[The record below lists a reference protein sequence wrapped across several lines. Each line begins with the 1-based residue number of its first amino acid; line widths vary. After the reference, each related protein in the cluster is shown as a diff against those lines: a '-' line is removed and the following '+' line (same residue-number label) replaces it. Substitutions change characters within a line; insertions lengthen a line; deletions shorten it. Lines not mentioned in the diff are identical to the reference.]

1 MSSVELQFE
10 FEWLKR
16 AINCSKWAISLQV
29 GMRSLKTAGRE
40 EDGGGGRWD
49 PTSEV
54 SGIRHT
60 SPGKWRARFSS
71 HHCRVVLE
79 NGSSELFGVEHE
91 MRKLFLVPE
100 INRISQYCIF
110 NMFVAMSYLFD
121 LSRQT
126 VTGV

>member
-40 EDGGGGRWD
+40 EEKDGGGGRWD

-60 SPGKWRARFSS
+60 SSGRMESTFLPASLPGSFRF
-71 HHCRVVLE
+71 
-79 NGSSELFGVEHE
+79 
-91 MRKLFLVPE
+91 
-100 INRISQYCIF
+100 
-110 NMFVAMSYLFD
+110 
-121 LSRQT
+121 
-126 VTGV
+126 

>member
-40 EDGGGGRWD
+40 EEKDGGGGRWD

-60 SPGKWRARFSS
+60 HFIGEKGEHVSP
-71 HHCRVVLE
+71 
-79 NGSSELFGVEHE
+79 
-91 MRKLFLVPE
+91 
-100 INRISQYCIF
+100 RIIAEWF
-110 NMFVAMSYLFD
+110 
-121 LSRQT
+121 
-126 VTGV
+126 

>member
-40 EDGGGGRWD
+40 EEKTEAEGGGIQHRRFLESD
-49 PTSEV
+49 TLH
-54 SGIRHT
+54 R
-60 SPGKWRARFSS
+60 GKWRARFSS

-79 NGSSELFGVEHE
+79 NGSAELFGV
-91 MRKLFLVPE
+91 
-100 INRISQYCIF
+100 
-110 NMFVAMSYLFD
+110 
-121 LSRQT
+121 
-126 VTGV
+126 

>member
-40 EDGGGGRWD
+40 KNGGGGRWD

-60 SPGKWRARFSS
+60 LHRGKWRARFSP
-71 HHCRVVLE
+71 HHCRMVLE
-79 NGSSELFGVEHE
+79 NGSAELFGVEPE
-91 MRKLFLVPE
+91 MRKHFSSPE
-100 INRISQYCIF
+100 INRISQ
-110 NMFVAMSYLFD
+110 
-121 LSRQT
+121 
-126 VTGV
+126 